1 MNVILRGQRDL
12 ADVIKL
18 KVLKW
23 EHFLNYPDG
32 STIISK
38 VLKRQEGQR
47 WRRRHGDERRG
58 WRGMVKTSQGM

>member
-1 MNVILRGQRDL
+1 MNVIQCGKRDL

-18 KVLKW
+18 KILKW
-23 EHFLNYPDG
+23 ECFLNYPDG

-47 WRRRHGDERRG
+47 WRRRCDDENRG
-58 WRGMVKTSQGM
+58 WR